1 MEKNNLFHQITGE
14 GNSLEI
20 KITDKI
26 KIRKITKWLIGV
38 VTTCI
43 LIYLAIR
50 HLDRIAASI
59 SWLINIMLP
68 ILLGVIMAFI
78 LNVPMRPI
86 EKHLHLKREKAKRPL
101 AIFLSLVLVL
111 GIFTGVALL
120 VIPEIADAIRLAAQ
134 IIMSGIDQAT
144 FWEENINFSAFPFG
158 EYLEQIDI
166 DWVQLK
172 LNLEEW
178 TMSRKDVLLKQ
189 AAGTVSSIAI
199 GFMNFFVGLFFSIYI
214 LANKEKLKI
223 QTRRLIH
230 AWLPEKSGA
239 SLIHIVSICNVSF
252 RNFIAG
258 QAAEAVILG
267 TLCTIGM
274 LILRLPYAPMVGALV
289 GVTALIPIVGA
300 YIGAIVGVFL
310 ILTVSPLKA
319 IIFIVFLIILQQLEG
334 NLIYP
339 RVVGSRVNLPAMWVL
354 AAVTVGGNLA
364 GPAGMLLG
372 VPAASAA
379 YELLKEAT
387 VKRELKLKEPE
398 SD

>member
-1 MEKNNLFHQITGE
+1 M
-14 GNSLEI
+14 EI

-26 KIRKITKWLIGV
+26 KIHKITKWLIGV
-38 VTTCI
+38 VTACI

-50 HLDRIAASI
+50 HLDMIAAGI
-59 SWLINIMLP
+59 SWLINIMFPL
-68 ILLGVIMAFI
+68 LLGVIMAFI

-86 EKHLHLKREKAKRPL
+86 EKHLHSKHEKSKRPL

-111 GIFTGVALL
+111 GIFTGVAFL
-120 VIPEIADAIRLAAQ
+120 VLPEIVNAVRLVAQ
-134 IIMSGIDQAT
+134 IILSGIDQAT
-144 FWEENINFSAFPFG
+144 FLEKNINFSNFPFG

-172 LNLEEW
+172 LTLQEW
-178 TMSRKDVLLKQ
+178 TMSQKDVLLKQ
-189 AAGTVSSIAI
+189 AAGTVSSVAI
-199 GFMNFFVGLFFSIYI
+199 GFMNFFIGLVFSIYI
-214 LANKEKLKI
+214 LANKEKLKT

-230 AWLPEKSGA
+230 AWLPEKLGV

-274 LILRLPYAPMVGALV
+274 LVLRLPYAPMVGALV

-300 YIGAIVGVFL
+300 YIGAIAGAFL

-319 IIFIVFLIILQQLEG
+319 FVFIIFLIILQQLEG

-354 AAVTVGGNLA
+354 AAVTVGGNLS
-364 GPAGMLLG
+364 GPVGMLLG
-372 VPAASAA
+372 VPAASAV

-387 VKRELKLKEPE
+387 AKRELKAKEPE

>member
-1 MEKNNLFHQITGE
+1 M
-14 GNSLEI
+14 EI

-38 VTTCI
+38 VTACI

-50 HLDRIAASI
+50 HLNMIAMGI
-59 SWLINIMLP
+59 SWLVNIMFP
-68 ILLGVIMAFI
+68 ILLGVVMAFV

-86 EKHLHLKREKAKRPL
+86 EKHLHLKHKKAKRPL
-101 AIFLSLVLVL
+101 AIFLSLLL
-111 GIFTGVALL
+111 ISGIFTGVAFL
-120 VIPEIADAIRLAAQ
+120 VIPEIVDAVRLVAQ
-134 IIMSGIDQAT
+134 IILSGIDQAT
-144 FWEENINFSAFPFG
+144 FLEENIDLSTFPLG
-158 EYLEQIDI
+158 EYLEQINI

-172 LNLEEW
+172 LSLEDW
-178 TMSRKDVLLKQ
+178 TISQRDVLLKR
-189 AAGTVSSIAI
+189 AAGTVSSIAT
-199 GFMNFFVGLFFSIYI
+199 GFINFFIGLVFSIYT

-223 QTRRLIH
+223 QMRRLIH
-230 AWLPEKSGA
+230 AWLPEKTGI
-239 SLIHIVSICNVSF
+239 SLIHIVSVCNVSF

-258 QAAEAVILG
+258 QATEAIILG

-300 YIGAIVGVFL
+300 YIGAITGAFL

-319 IIFIVFLIILQQLEG
+319 FVFIIFLIILQQIEG

-354 AAVTVGGNLA
+354 AAVTVGGNLS
-364 GPAGMLLG
+364 GPVGMLLG
-372 VPAASAA
+372 VPAASAV

-387 VKRELKLKEPE
+387 SKRELKAKEPE

>member
-1 MEKNNLFHQITGE
+1 M
-14 GNSLEI
+14 EI

-38 VTTCI
+38 VTACI

-50 HLDRIAASI
+50 HLDRIAMGI
-59 SWLINIMLP
+59 SWLINIMFPL
-68 ILLGVIMAFI
+68 LLGVIMAFI

-86 EKHLHLKREKAKRPL
+86 EKRLHLKHKKAKRPL
-101 AIFLSLVLVL
+101 AIFLSLLFVS
-111 GIFTGVALL
+111 GIFTGVAFL
-120 VIPEIADAIRLAAQ
+120 VIPEIVDAVRLVAQ
-134 IIMSGIDQAT
+134 IILSGINQAT
-144 FWEENINFSAFPFG
+144 FLEENIDFSTFPFG

-172 LNLEEW
+172 INLEDW
-178 TMSRKDVLLKQ
+178 TISQRDVLLKR
-189 AAGTVSSIAI
+189 AAGTVNSITA
-199 GFMNFFVGLFFSIYI
+199 GFINFFIGLVFSIYT

-223 QTRRLIH
+223 QIRRLIH
-230 AWLPEKSGA
+230 AWLPEKTGI
-239 SLIHIVSICNVSF
+239 SLIHIVSVCNVSF

-274 LILRLPYAPMVGALV
+274 LVLRLPYAPMVGALV

-300 YIGAIVGVFL
+300 YIGAIAGAFL

-319 IIFIVFLIILQQLEG
+319 FVFIIFLQQLEG

-354 AAVTVGGNLA
+354 AAVTVGGNLS
-364 GPAGMLLG
+364 GPVGMLLG
-372 VPAASAA
+372 VPAASAV

-387 VKRELKLKEPE
+387 AKRELKAKEPE

>member
-1 MEKNNLFHQITGE
+1 M
-14 GNSLEI
+14 EI
-20 KITDKI
+20 KITDKM

-38 VTTCI
+38 VTACI

-50 HLDRIAASI
+50 HLNMIAAGI
-59 SWLINIMLP
+59 SWLANIMSP
-68 ILLGVIMAFI
+68 ILLGIVIAFI

-86 EKHLHLKREKAKRPL
+86 EKRLYLKQKKAKRPL
-101 AIFLSLVLVL
+101 AILLSLLFVL
-111 GIFTGVALL
+111 GIFTGVAFL
-120 VIPEIADAIRLAAQ
+120 VIPEIVDAIRLVAQ
-134 IIMSGIDQAT
+134 IILSGIDQAT
-144 FWEENINFSAFPFG
+144 FLEENIDLSTFPLG

-172 LNLEEW
+172 LNLEDW
-178 TMSRKDVLLKQ
+178 TISKRDVLLKR
-189 AAGTVSSIAI
+189 AAGTVSSIAA
-199 GFMNFFVGLFFSIYI
+199 GFINFFIGLVFSIYT

-223 QTRRLIH
+223 QIRRLIH
-230 AWLPEKSGA
+230 AWLPEKLSV
-239 SLIHIVSICNVSF
+239 SLIHIVSICSLSF

-258 QAAEAVILG
+258 QATEAVILG

-300 YIGAIVGVFL
+300 YIGAIVGGFL
-310 ILTVSPLKA
+310 ILTVSPLKCFVF
-319 IIFIVFLIILQQLEG
+319 IIFLIILQQLEG

-364 GPAGMLLG
+364 GPVGMLLG

-387 VKRELKLKEPE
+387 AKRELKSKEPE
-398 SD
+398 AD

>member
-1 MEKNNLFHQITGE
+1 M
-14 GNSLEI
+14 EI

-38 VTTCI
+38 VTACI

-50 HLDRIAASI
+50 HLDRIAMGI
-59 SWLINIMLP
+59 SWLINIMFPL
-68 ILLGVIMAFI
+68 LLGVIMAFI

-86 EKHLHLKREKAKRPL
+86 EKRLHLKHKKAKRPL
-101 AIFLSLVLVL
+101 AIFLSLLFVS
-111 GIFTGVALL
+111 GIFTGVAFL
-120 VIPEIADAIRLAAQ
+120 VIPEIVDAVRLVAQ
-134 IIMSGIDQAT
+134 IILSGINQAT
-144 FWEENINFSAFPFG
+144 FLEENVNFSTFPLG
-158 EYLEQIDI
+158 EYLEHI

-172 LNLEEW
+172 INLEDW
-178 TMSRKDVLLKQ
+178 TISQRDVLLKR
-189 AAGTVSSIAI
+189 AAGTVNSITA
-199 GFMNFFVGLFFSIYI
+199 GFINFFIGLVFSIYT

-223 QTRRLIH
+223 QIRRLIH
-230 AWLPEKSGA
+230 AWLPEKTGI
-239 SLIHIVSICNVSF
+239 SLIHIVSVCNVSF

-274 LILRLPYAPMVGALV
+274 LVLRLPYAPMVGALV

-300 YIGAIVGVFL
+300 YIGAIAGAFL

-319 IIFIVFLIILQQLEG
+319 FVFIIFLIILQQLEG

-354 AAVTVGGNLA
+354 AAVTVGGNLS
-364 GPAGMLLG
+364 GPVGMLLG
-372 VPAASAA
+372 VPAASAV

-387 VKRELKLKEPE
+387 AKRELKAKEPE